1 MKKMKVIIVSLLIVI
16 SYYAYGQERKL
27 DVSFSMGGYT
37 TPYYNKA
44 QIGLNYSAD
53 FDYLLNNGWYI
64 SSGFNLA
71 TFNYYEPPRVDNP
84 TVIVRE
90 KNGTNAITK
99 NRQINVKLK
108 KDLLN
113 KENYNIRVGLG
124 FSILTEIQEYP
135 LSDVFGPGTF
145 TTGQSEF
152 TSLAFPVSIEP
163 FYVIFDTFRVGVKA
177 EVYLQPDFPLLG
189 YNVGPQIRI
198 RI

>member
-1 MKKMKVIIVSLLIVI
+1 MMLTI
-16 SYYAYGQERKL
+16 SYCGHGQDRKL
-27 DVSFSMGGYT
+27 DVSFSMGAYST
-37 TPYYNKA
+37 LYYEEA
-44 QIGLNYSAD
+44 QIGLYYSAD

-84 TVIVRE
+84 TVVVIRDDGT
-90 KNGTNAITK
+90 NGTIRD
-99 NRQINVKLK
+99 RQINVKVK

-113 KENYNIRVGLG
+113 KEKYNIRIGLG
-124 FSILTEIQEYP
+124 FSILTEIREYP
-135 LSDVFGPGTF
+135 LSDVFGPGSF

-152 TSLAFPVSIEP
+152 TTLAFPVSVEP
-163 FYVIFDTFRVGVKA
+163 HYVIADRFRVGVKA
-177 EVYLQPDFPLLG
+177 EVYIEPDFPLLG